1 MNKFYIIAMILLLAE
16 FGYAH
21 TVGFTDCGCSA
32 SSSSNRD
39 WCDDTHCDGDGP
51 TGCHLHFD
59 LSGACSSSS
68 STTTTT
74 TVPEAPSCWTCTASN
89 YAGWIVDGACDS
101 GCGETSNTASQCYS
115 GACSSSSSTTTTT
128 VPGSTTTTTVASS
141 TTTTTTVP
149 PGSTTTTT
157 SSTTTTTVPANVCAD
172 QTFPISYWQRNW
184 YVFDRS
190 RQACLGTGQDVNALN
205 FNNDWGTGIVAY
217 SKSDAITFSSTRT
230 FSVQGNGLQRFVVG
244 ADDGVLLYVDD
255 VIKIN
260 DWSNHAYRENTVDV
274 ELREGSKGIHRL
286 QMEYYEKPASILDFG
301 NDARVSFSVTPY
313 RTMDLTLNKAEYAN
327 GESITVIASISGTGF
342 DSGIYTARFFVDEH
356 DLNKK
361 CSLAVD
367 TSVMP
372 SANSLCVVTI
382 PSPGTGEHA
391 IMAKIYDKD
400 NEFDFITY
408 LWKLKVVEVT
418 TTPTTTTTTTT
429 VPLPAKCTRNSEC
442 EDSGYGLNNIRYVC
456 NSPEGLPADPTIDGA
471 VESNTCYVPATCRG
485 KSTYPDGTSIGNSL
499 CRPTYCCSGVL
510 SSTFG
515 GGSCVASGN
524 TRGVGNYLCVG

>member
-1 MNKFYIIAMILLLAE
+1 M
-16 FGYAH
+16 
-21 TVGFTDCGCSA
+21 
-32 SSSSNRD
+32 
-39 WCDDTHCDGDGP
+39 
-51 TGCHLHFD
+51 
-59 LSGACSSSS
+59 
-68 STTTTT
+68 
-74 TVPEAPSCWTCTASN
+74 
-89 YAGWIVDGACDS
+89 
-101 GCGETSNTASQCYS
+101 
-115 GACSSSSSTTTTT
+115 
-128 VPGSTTTTTVASS
+128 
-141 TTTTTTVP
+141 
-149 PGSTTTTT
+149 
-157 SSTTTTTVPANVCAD
+157 
-172 QTFPISYWQRNW
+172 
-184 YVFDRS
+184 
-190 RQACLGTGQDVNALN
+190 NALN

-274 ELREGSKGIHRL
+274 ELLEGSKGIHRL

-418 TTPTTTTTTTT
+418 TASTTTTTTTT
-429 VPLPAKCTRNSEC
+429 VPARRCTIDSQCPVEGQEFDATGTKRIYCDSDQSGGTRN
-442 EDSGYGLNNIRYVC
+442 
-456 NSPEGLPADPTIDGA
+456 
-471 VESNTCYVPATCRG
+471 PATATLSYECYAPVQCLG
-485 KSTYPDGTSIGNSL
+485 KQINPASGKAYGNEL
-499 CRPTYCCSGVL
+499 CKSDYCCTGAL
-510 SSTFG
+510 SSTIIAG
-515 GGSCVASGN
+515 DGYCVPAS
-524 TRGVGNYLCVG
+524 RMLDSFRQICVG